1 MTVPQFPRD
10 FLFGTSTSA
19 YQIEGGWNV
28 DGRGPSIWDTYTH
41 ASPRRDTGDVAC
53 NTYHD
58 FQTDINLMSVLGL
71 NSYRFS
77 VAWPRVLPEGR
88 GQVNA
93 KGLDYYDR
101 LVDALLTKNIRPF
114 VTLFHWDMPQA
125 LQDAFGGF
133 AGRETAFHFADY
145 AEVVAR
151 RLGDRVKDWITLNE
165 PWEHAALGH
174 LLGEHAP
181 GRHNPWTYLKVAHHQ
196 LLGHGLAV
204 ERIRAAC
211 PDARVGITLSLTPI
225 LPKTSSPHDVA
236 AAKVADQ
243 FFNTFYLDGIYKGQY
258 PDLFWSQVRW
268 LHPKIGAD
276 DMQVISRPL
285 DFLGVNFYSREFARA
300 VWWMPFLRFW
310 VDGDLS
316 ASGEKVVDGMP
327 FTASGREVYPQGL
340 YDLLM
345 YLKREYNNPFMYLT
359 ENGAAFTDHLDGE
372 QIHDEKRVSY
382 LQGYMDAAARAI
394 RDGSNLH
401 GYFIWSLTD
410 NFEWSLGYGTRF
422 GIVYVDY
429 ATQRRYV
436 KDSGLWVKEMIQNQ
450 KP

>member
-1 MTVPQFPRD
+1 VSVPQFPSD
-10 FLFGTSTSA
+10 FLFGTATSA

-41 ASPRRDTGDVAC
+41 ASPRRDTGHVAC

-58 FQTDINLMSVLGL
+58 FQTDIDLMSVLGL

-114 VTLFHWDMPQA
+114 VALFHWDMPQA
-125 LQDAFGGF
+125 LQEAFGGF
-133 AGRETAFHFADY
+133 AGRETASYFADY
-145 AEVVAR
+145 AEVVVR

-181 GRHNPWTYLKVAHHQ
+181 AHHNPWTYLKVAHHQ

-225 LPKTSSPHDVA
+225 LPKTDSPQDVA

-258 PDLFWSQVRW
+258 PDPFWSQVRW
-268 LHPKIGAD
+268 LHPKVGYE
-276 DMQVISRPL
+276 DMQIISRPL

-316 ASGEKVVDGMP
+316 ASGEKVVNGMP
-327 FTASGREVYPQGL
+327 FTASGREVS
-340 YDLLM
+340 
-345 YLKREYNNPFMYLT
+345 
-359 ENGAAFTDHLDGE
+359 A
-372 QIHDEKRVSY
+372 
-382 LQGYMDAAARAI
+382 
-394 RDGSNLH
+394 
-401 GYFIWSLTD
+401 
-410 NFEWSLGYGTRF
+410 GTLRPVDVLEA
-422 GIVYVDY
+422 GI
-429 ATQRRYV
+429 
-436 KDSGLWVKEMIQNQ
+436 
-450 KP
+450 

>member
-1 MTVPQFPRD
+1 MSVPQFPRG
-10 FLFGTSTSA
+10 FLFGTATSA

-28 DGRGPSIWDTYTH
+28 DGRGTSIWDTYTH

-58 FQTDINLMSVLGL
+58 FQTDIGLMSVLGL

-77 VAWPRVLPEGR
+77 VAWPRVLPDGR

-101 LVDALLTKNIRPF
+101 LVNALLAKNIRPF

-133 AGRETAFHFADY
+133 AGRETASYFADY
-145 AEVVAR
+145 AELVAR

-181 GRHNPWTYLKVAHHQ
+181 GHHNPWTYLKVAHHQ

-211 PDARVGITLSLTPI
+211 PGARVGITLSLTPI
-225 LPKTSSPHDVA
+225 LPKTTSPQDGA

-258 PDLFWSQVRW
+258 PDPFWSQVRW
-268 LHPKIGAD
+268 LHPHIGAD

-316 ASGEKVVDGMP
+316 ASGEKVVNGMP

-372 QIHDEKRVSY
+372 RVHDEKRVAY

-394 RDGSNLH
+394 RDGANLH

-422 GIVYVDY
+422 GIIYVDY

-436 KDSGLWVKEMIQNQ
+436 KDSGLWVKEMISAQT
-450 KP
+450 K

>member
-1 MTVPQFPRD
+1 VSVPQFPSD
-10 FLFGTSTSA
+10 FLFGTATSA

-58 FQTDINLMSVLGL
+58 FQTDIDLMSVLGL

-101 LVDALLTKNIRPF
+101 LVDALLAKHIRPF

-133 AGRETAFHFADY
+133 AGRETASYFADY
-145 AEVVAR
+145 AEVVVR

-181 GRHNPWTYLKVAHHQ
+181 GHHNPWTYLKVAHHQ

-225 LPKTSSPHDVA
+225 LPKTNRPQDVV

-243 FFNTFYLDGIYKGQY
+243 FFNTFYLDGIYKGHY
-258 PDLFWSQVRW
+258 PAPFWSQVRW
-268 LHPKIGAD
+268 LHPHIGAD

-316 ASGEKVVDGMP
+316 ASGEKVVNGIP

-345 YLKREYNNPFMYLT
+345 YLKREYNNPFLYLT

-372 QIHDEKRVSY
+372 QVHDEKRVAY

-394 RDGSNLH
+394 RDGANLH

-436 KDSGLWVKEMIQNQ
+436 KDSGLWVKEMICGQSG
-450 KP
+450 

>member
-1 MTVPQFPRD
+1 MSVPQFPSD
-10 FLFGTSTSA
+10 FLFGTATSA

-58 FQTDINLMSVLGL
+58 FQTDIDLMSVLGL
-71 NSYRFS
+71 NAYRFS

-101 LVDALLTKNIRPF
+101 LVDALLAKHIRPF

-133 AGRETAFHFADY
+133 AGRETASYFADY
-145 AEVVAR
+145 AEVVVR

-181 GRHNPWTYLKVAHHQ
+181 GHHNPWTYLKVAHHQ

-225 LPKTSSPHDVA
+225 LPKTNRPQDVV

-243 FFNTFYLDGIYKGQY
+243 FFNTFYLDGIYKGHY
-258 PDLFWSQVRW
+258 PAPFWSQVRW
-268 LHPKIGAD
+268 LHPHIGAD

-316 ASGEKVVDGMP
+316 ASGEKVVNGIP

-345 YLKREYNNPFMYLT
+345 YLKREYNNPFLYLT

-372 QIHDEKRVSY
+372 QVHDEKRVAY

-394 RDGSNLH
+394 RDGANLH

-436 KDSGLWVKEMIQNQ
+436 KDSGLWVKEMICGQSG
-450 KP
+450 

>member
-1 MTVPQFPRD
+1 MSIPQFPSD
-10 FLFGTSTSA
+10 FLFGTATSA

-58 FQTDINLMSVLGL
+58 FQTDIDLMSVLGL
-71 NSYRFS
+71 NAYRFS

-101 LVDALLTKNIRPF
+101 LVDALLAKHIRPF

-133 AGRETAFHFADY
+133 AGRETASYFADY
-145 AEVVAR
+145 AEVVVR

-181 GRHNPWTYLKVAHHQ
+181 GHHNPWTYLKVAHHQ

-225 LPKTSSPHDVA
+225 LPKTNRPQDVV

-243 FFNTFYLDGIYKGQY
+243 FFNTFYLDGIYKGHY
-258 PDLFWSQVRW
+258 PAPFWSQVRW
-268 LHPKIGAD
+268 LHPHIGAD

-316 ASGEKVVDGMP
+316 ASGEKVVNGIP

-345 YLKREYNNPFMYLT
+345 YLKREYNNPFLYLT

-372 QIHDEKRVSY
+372 QVHDEKRVAY

-394 RDGSNLH
+394 RDGANLH

-436 KDSGLWVKEMIQNQ
+436 KDSGLWVKEMICGQSG
-450 KP
+450 

>member
-1 MTVPQFPRD
+1 MHFPSD
-10 FLFGTSTSA
+10 FVWGAATAA
-19 YQIEGGWNV
+19 YQIEGGTTA
-28 DGRGPSIWDTYTH
+28 DGRGPSIWDTFTH
-41 ASPRRDTGDVAC
+41 TPGKVLNGDTGDKAADH
-53 NTYHD
+53 YHRWRED
-58 FQTDINLMSVLGL
+58 IALMQTLNLAA
-71 NSYRFS
+71 YRFS
-77 VAWPRVLPEGR
+77 IAWPRILPTGR
-88 GQVNA
+88 GKINQA
-93 KGLDYYDR
+93 GLDWYSR
-101 LVDALLTKNIRPF
+101 LIDGLLAANITPYI
-114 VTLFHWDMPQA
+114 TLYHWDLPQA
-125 LQDAFGGF
+125 LQDEDGWLRRGIADDF
-133 AGRETAFHFADY
+133 AAYTDIVSRAY
-145 AEVVAR
+145 
-151 RLGDRVKDWITLNE
+151 GDRVKDWITLNE

-181 GRHNPWTYLKVAHHQ
+181 GHHNPWTYLKVAHHQ

-225 LPKTSSPHDVA
+225 LPKTTSPQDVA

-258 PDLFWSQVRW
+258 PDPFWSQVRW
-268 LHPKIGAD
+268 LHPQIGAD

-316 ASGEKVVDGMP
+316 ASGEKVVNGMP

-345 YLKREYNNPFMYLT
+345 YLKREYNNPFLYLT
-359 ENGAAFTDHLDGE
+359 ENGAAFTDHLDG
-372 QIHDEKRVSY
+372 QRVHDEKRVAY

-394 RDGSNLH
+394 RDGTNLH

-429 ATQRRYV
+429 PT
-436 KDSGLWVKEMIQNQ
+436 
-450 KP
+450 

>member
-1 MTVPQFPRD
+1 VSVPQFPSD
-10 FLFGTSTSA
+10 FLFGTATSA

-58 FQTDINLMSVLGL
+58 FQTDIDLMSVLGL
-71 NSYRFS
+71 NAYRFS

-101 LVDALLTKNIRPF
+101 LVDALLAKHIRPF

-133 AGRETAFHFADY
+133 AGRETASYFADY
-145 AEVVAR
+145 AEVVVR

-181 GRHNPWTYLKVAHHQ
+181 GHHNPWTYLKVAHHQ

-225 LPKTSSPHDVA
+225 LPKTNRPQDVV

-243 FFNTFYLDGIYKGQY
+243 FFNTFYLDGIYKGHY
-258 PDLFWSQVRW
+258 PAPFWSQVRW
-268 LHPKIGAD
+268 LHPHIGAD

-316 ASGEKVVDGMP
+316 ASGEKVVNGIP

-345 YLKREYNNPFMYLT
+345 YLKREYNNPFLYLT

-372 QIHDEKRVSY
+372 QVHDEKRVAY

-394 RDGSNLH
+394 RDGANLH

-436 KDSGLWVKEMIQNQ
+436 KDSGLWVKEMICGQSG
-450 KP
+450 

>member
-1 MTVPQFPRD
+1 MSVPQFPSD
-10 FLFGTSTSA
+10 FLFGTATSA

-58 FQTDINLMSVLGL
+58 FQTDIDLMSVLGL

-133 AGRETAFHFADY
+133 AGRETASYFADY
-145 AEVVAR
+145 AEVVVC

-181 GRHNPWTYLKVAHHQ
+181 AHHNPWTYLKVAHHQ

-204 ERIRAAC
+204 GRIRAAC

-225 LPKTSSPHDVA
+225 LPKTSSPQDGA

-258 PDLFWSQVRW
+258 PDPFWSQVRW

-345 YLKREYNNPFMYLT
+345 YLKREYNNPFLYLT

-372 QIHDEKRVSY
+372 QVHDEKRVSY

-394 RDGSNLH
+394 RDGANLH